1 MIVQKAK
8 DLTINSQKFLM
19 AGNGGTTNRMQ
30 QLLHEKDISAI
41 EKSIYLV
48 LEQESQASGFQL
60 AHKKDREFLD
70 NFLGV
75 VSWLIE
81 KQNASKMQDVR
92 LVSALAEYG
101 SR

>member
-1 MIVQKAK
+1 
-8 DLTINSQKFLM
+8 M
-19 AGNGGTTNRMQ
+19 AGNGDTNRMQ
-30 QLLHEKDISAI
+30 QLLHEKDIAAI